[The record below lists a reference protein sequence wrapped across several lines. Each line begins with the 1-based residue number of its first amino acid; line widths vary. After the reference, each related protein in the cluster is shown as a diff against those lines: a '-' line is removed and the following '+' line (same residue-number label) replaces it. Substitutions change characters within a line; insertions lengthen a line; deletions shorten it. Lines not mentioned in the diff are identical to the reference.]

1 MKIQEEFFWI
11 VTPCSVVVGYQFF
24 IGPFCLLLE
33 REDGGRMD
41 F

>member
-1 MKIQEEFFWI
+1 
-11 VTPCSVVVGYQFF
+11 VVGYQFF